1 MTLDNR
7 LNSSWWALRIGI
19 GLAALLAGV
28 DKFFNI
34 LVDWSMYLSP
44 LAQHF
49 LPMGA
54 KNFMHLVG
62 IVEILVGFATLTRW
76 TRVGAYIT
84 SVWLVLIAVN
94 LLISGFFDL
103 AIRDVE
109 IAIGAFVLARMTEVK
124 QFSLVAEGPRRAVLR
139 SETAQ
144 PARTV

>member
-1 MTLDNR
+1 
-7 LNSSWWALRIGI
+7 
-19 GLAALLAGV
+19 
-28 DKFFNI
+28 
-34 LVDWSMYLSP
+34 
-44 LAQHF
+44 
-49 LPMGA
+49 MGA